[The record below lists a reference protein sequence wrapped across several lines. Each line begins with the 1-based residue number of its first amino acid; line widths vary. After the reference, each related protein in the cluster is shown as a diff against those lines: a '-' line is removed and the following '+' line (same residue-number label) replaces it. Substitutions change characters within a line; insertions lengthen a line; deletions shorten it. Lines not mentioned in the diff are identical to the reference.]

1 MKTSCCI
8 SVVILHLKANLGVP
22 LGMKDLYKEPTPQLL
37 SGNSTAQISAQIFG
51 YPLKEMSFMFGRC
64 PVRFTNVG
72 WRPQQRQGQTCA
84 HFLKQIWR
92 LLKAF
97 VAGIINITGVP
108 NDGFLLDT
116 LKTLFRLSTVRFNRP
131 LEMHP
136 KRCYKI
142 CTCSVILG
150 ELESPWNYK
159 GFIIIFP
166 KILDAI

>member
-1 MKTSCCI
+1 
-8 SVVILHLKANLGVP
+8 
-22 LGMKDLYKEPTPQLL
+22 MKDLFKEPRPQLL
-37 SGNSTAQISAQIFG
+37 SGHSRAQILAQIFG
-51 YPLKEMSFMFGRC
+51 YPLKEMSFIFGRC
-64 PVRFTNVG
+64 VMRFTNVG
-72 WRPQQRQGQTCA
+72 WRPQQRLEQTCA
-84 HFLKQIWR
+84 HFLQQIGR
-92 LLKAF
+92 LKAF
-97 VAGIINITGVP
+97 VAGIINVTGYP
-108 NDGFLLDT
+108 AMISLLNT